1 MRLRLRI
8 VAFVAFTLAPV
19 STVLGQTAQV
29 TGRVTDTTAGALPG
43 VAVTI
48 TSVDTG
54 LTRTVVTNEE
64 GSYTIPFLPPGRY
77 RTTAELAGFSP
88 AARENVVLSVD
99 QIARFDFELAVE
111 GVAESV
117 EVGGRAPLM
126 QRETSSLGQV
136 IDNKTIV
143 TLPLNGRNYTQ
154 LAVLMPGAT
163 PNVGSRAE
171 DGFSVNGN
179 RTFQN
184 LFLVDGVDNNNYI
197 LGVDT
202 NSMQAIRPPLD
213 AVQEFKVESSNYSAE
228 YGRSAGGLINVVIKS
243 GTNTFSGSAFEFFRD
258 DALDANDF
266 FANRAGLEKAPLRY
280 HQFGGTLG
288 GPIARSRLFFFGS
301 YQGTRS
307 TRSET
312 TSVSVPTPE
321 QRRGHFGDI
330 VIYDPANVVNGIRQP
345 FLGNV
350 IPPER
355 LDPVGVRLA
364 ALYADPNQP
373 GLVNNYAA
381 NVPRT
386 DDADQIDGRVDY
398 NVNDRT
404 RLFGRYSRSER
415 VIDSDS
421 IFAPPG
427 NGGAFGSFPLRIT
440 AAAYSGV
447 VGATQVLS
455 SSAVNEIRV
464 SYTRN
469 ESDQLSPAAESLY
482 DEFGIGGVPH
492 FQGLTGLPTIN
503 VTNYTG
509 LGDRTFA
516 PNPKQ
521 ADTFQVN
528 NNLSLVRGTHS
539 LKLGG
544 EVWRLQSFAGTSSLA
559 RGSLFFNGQF
569 TARIPGAGAGNALAD
584 LLLGQTS
591 NAQLSTRLVGDF
603 SSNYYAVYVNDSWK
617 VTPRLTLNL
626 GVRYDLQ
633 TRMRE
638 KENRQAVFD
647 LNPGSPTSGT
657 IVNAEDGDHR
667 SETFSEL
674 DTNNFAPRLGAAF
687 QLDDTTVL
695 RGALGLFYGGSG
707 FNAIAQSGAAN
718 PPYFINVSI
727 NTPTTATRSNLVL
740 SDGFPPGTLSPT
752 RAVNTAAYA
761 QPAEYP
767 FTTMFQGNIAIQREL
782 TAAMVAT
789 IAYVGSSSRNLR
801 RQLDVNAPL
810 PGPGPI
816 NPRRPFP
823 DWGAITVLQADA
835 ETSYHALQ
843 AKLER
848 RFTRGLSVLASYTW
862 SHAIDDAQDNEDGG
876 GNGPVLPQNPLNLA
890 AEKASAGID
899 VRQRLVTSFVYD
911 VPLGRAGGVLGASPV
926 MRAIFGGYR
935 VSGIFVAQGGPPVN
949 PGVAGNP
956 ANTTGPIRPNR
967 LADGNLPRDERSVD
981 RWFDLSAF
989 AVPPPFTYGDSGRNV
1004 LRAPGLV
1011 NVDLVVARDVPFGG
1025 DRRLEFRAEF
1035 FNLTNSAHFARPNA
1049 TIGSPQAGLISSTAQ
1064 ANRQVQLGV
1073 RFVF

>member
-1 MRLRLRI
+1 MRLPMRI
-8 VAFVAFTLAPV
+8 VACLAFTLAPV
-19 STVLGQTAQV
+19 SIVLAQTAQV
-29 TGRVTDTTAGALPG
+29 TGRVTDTTSGVLPG

-48 TSVDTG
+48 TSLETG
-54 LTRTVVTNEE
+54 FTRTVVTNEE

-77 RTTAELAGFSP
+77 RTTAELPGF
-88 AARENVVLSVD
+88 AAAVRDDVVLSVD
-99 QIARFDFELAVE
+99 QVARFDFRLGVE
-111 GVAESV
+111 GLAESV
-117 EVGGRAPLM
+117 EVGGQAPLM

-136 IDNKTIV
+136 FDNRTIV

-202 NSMQAIRPPLD
+202 NSMQAIRPPVD
-213 AVQEFKVESSNYSAE
+213 AIQEFKVESSNYSAE
-228 YGRSAGGLINVVIKS
+228 YGRSAGGLINVVIKA
-243 GTNTFSGSAFEFFRD
+243 GTNAFSGSAFEFFRD

-266 FANRAGLEKAPLRY
+266 FANRAGLDKAPLRY

-288 GPIARSRLFFFGS
+288 GPVVRNRLFFFGS
-301 YQGTRS
+301 YQATRS

-312 TSVSVPTPE
+312 TSVTVPTPE
-321 QRRGHFGDI
+321 QRRGQFGTT

-345 FLGNV
+345 FPGNV

-355 LDPVGVRLA
+355 MDPVGVRLA
-364 ALYADPNQP
+364 ALYPDPNQA

-381 NVPRT
+381 NVPGT
-386 DDADQIDGRVDY
+386 DDADQVDGRVDY
-398 NVNDRT
+398 NVSDRT
-404 RLFGRYSRSER
+404 RLFGRYSRSQR
-415 VIDSDS
+415 VIDRDS
-421 IFAPPG
+421 IFPAPG
-427 NGGAFGSFPLRIT
+427 NGGAFGTFPLHIT
-440 AAAYSGV
+440 TLAYSGV
-447 VGATQVLS
+447 VGSTQVLS

-469 ESDQLSPAAESLY
+469 QSDQLSPAAEPLY
-482 DEFGIGGVPH
+482 DEFGIRGVPQ
-492 FQGLTGLPTIN
+492 FPGLTGLPTIN

-516 PNPKQ
+516 PNPKS
-521 ADTFQVN
+521 ADTFLVN

-544 EVWRLQSFAGTSSLA
+544 EVWRLQSFAGTSNQA
-559 RGSLFFNGQF
+559 RGALSFNGQL
-569 TARIPGAGAGNALAD
+569 TARMAGAGGGNALAD

-603 SSNYYAVYVNDSWK
+603 RSSYYAAYLNDSWK
-617 VTPRLTLNL
+617 VTRRLTVNL

-638 KENRQAVFD
+638 KDNRQAVFD
-647 LNPGSPTSGT
+647 LNPGSPTYGT
-657 IVNAEDGDHR
+657 IINAEDGSHQ

-674 DTNNFAPRLGAAF
+674 DTNNLAPRLGAAF
-687 QLDDTTVL
+687 QLDEKTVL
-695 RGALGLFYGGSG
+695 RGAFGVFYGGSG

-718 PPYFINVSI
+718 PPYLINVSL
-727 NTPTTATRSNLVL
+727 NTPTTAARSNLVL
-740 SDGFPPGTLSPT
+740 SEGFPPDTLSPT
-752 RAVNTAAYA
+752 RAVNPTAYA
-761 QPAEYP
+761 QLAEFP
-767 FTTMFQGNIAIQREL
+767 FTTMLQGNLAIQREL
-782 TAAMVAT
+782 TGTMVAT
-789 IAYVGSSSRNLR
+789 IAYVGSSTRNLR
-801 RQLDVNAPL
+801 RQLDINAPP
-810 PGPGPI
+810 PGPGPL

-823 DWGAITVLQADA
+823 DWGEITLLDA
-835 ETSYHALQ
+835 GAAASYHALQ
-843 AKLER
+843 AKLDR

-862 SHAIDDAQDNEDGG
+862 GHAIDDAQDNEDGG
-876 GNGPVLPQNPLNLA
+876 GNGPVLPQNLRNLA

-899 VRQRLVTSFVYD
+899 IRQRFVTSFVYD
-911 VPLGRAGGVLGASPV
+911 VPIGREGGVLGGSPLS
-926 MRAIFGGYR
+926 RAILGGYR
-935 VSGIFVAQGGPPVN
+935 VSGIFVAQSGPPVN
-949 PGVAGNP
+949 PGVVGNP

-967 LADGNLPRDERSVD
+967 VADGNLPRDERTLD
-981 RWFDLSAF
+981 RWFDTSAF
-989 AVPPPFTYGDSGRNV
+989 TVPPPFTYGNSGRNV

-1011 NVDLVVARDVPFGG
+1011 NVDLVLARDVPFGG
-1025 DRRLEFRAEF
+1025 NRRLELRAEF

-1049 TIGSPQAGLISSTAQ
+1049 TIGSPQAGRINSTAQ